1 MKSFSNKKGEKNNMN
16 LRLLKKYKL
25 EILMFSPLVLYIMYF
40 TITPIVNTIIYSFQD
55 RHTSSFTLANYIA
68 IFSNLNF
75 NKALFNTLFITLV
88 GLSLQLVIALV
99 IALIL
104 KQQFKGRGFFR
115 TMMLIPMGVPTL
127 VSGVTLL
134 FVFGQTGY
142 FNELLLRLGLIE
154 RQIFWFGGGIDTLFV
169 IIFADMWKV
178 LPLTILLLLA
188 GLEAISDDIYE
199 ASALDGATTW
209 QTFWHVTLPLLKPS
223 ITMAIILRAID
234 SFRIFELPLVM
245 AGRNAPVL
253 STFAFEEFRRN
264 NLHVSSAAATIL
276 LVIIV
281 IFIVLYII
289 FVEKRN
295 RKEAM

>member
-1 MKSFSNKKGEKNNMN
+1 MNM
-16 LRLLKKYKL
+16 RLLKKYKL
-25 EILMFSPLVLYIMYF
+25 EIVMFSPLVLYIMYF
-40 TITPIVNTIIYSFQD
+40 TITPIINTIVYSFQD
-55 RHTSSFTLANYIA
+55 RQIGSFTFANYIA
-68 IFSNLNF
+68 IFTNLNF

-88 GLSLQLVIALV
+88 GLALQLVIALV

-142 FNELLLRLGLIE
+142 FNELLLRLGIIE
-154 RQIFWFGGGIDTLFV
+154 RQIFWFSGGIDTLFV

-281 IFIVLYII
+281 IFIALYIV

>member
-1 MKSFSNKKGEKNNMN
+1 MNM
-16 LRLLKKYKL
+16 RLLKKYKL
-25 EILMFSPLVLYIMYF
+25 EIVMFSPLILYIMYF
-40 TITPIVNTIIYSFQD
+40 TITPIINTIVYSFQD
-55 RHTSSFTLANYIA
+55 RHIGSFTFANYIA
-68 IFSNLNF
+68 IFTNLNF

-88 GLSLQLVIALV
+88 GLALQLVIALV

-142 FNELLLRLGLIE
+142 FNELLLRLGIIE
-154 RQIFWFGGGIDTLFV
+154 RQIFWFSGGIDTLFV

-209 QTFWHVTLPLLKPS
+209 QTFWQVTLPLLKPS

-281 IFIVLYII
+281 IFIALYIV